1 MKLKKQNNDSKIKN
15 KKHLKINKTTSF
27 IKTEKILYNYNSFLI
42 AVKTDKK
49 NTIKTQKL
57 ITKINQALELI
68 KDDPYYSII
77 EMIYFEGK
85 TREQVAEFYDVE
97 PKTLTYNKKRLINIL
112 KTVLLADL
120 TVKEILK

>member
-57 ITKINQALELI
+57 ITKINQAL
-68 KDDPYYSII
+68 
-77 EMIYFEGK
+77 
-85 TREQVAEFYDVE
+85 
-97 PKTLTYNKKRLINIL
+97 
-112 KTVLLADL
+112 
-120 TVKEILK
+120 